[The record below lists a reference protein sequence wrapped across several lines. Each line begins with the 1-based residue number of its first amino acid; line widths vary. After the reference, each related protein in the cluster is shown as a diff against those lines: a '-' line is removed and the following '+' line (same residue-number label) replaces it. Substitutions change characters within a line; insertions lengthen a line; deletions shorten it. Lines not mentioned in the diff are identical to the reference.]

1 VKPWERLT
9 GEPETAFAA
18 FGVFLGLAKVSVNS
32 LEFSKAVREQTGVEL
47 APGTL
52 GFYQTEY
59 RWRERKRAYQSAL
72 LTNGMKGVTQS
83 LKRESLPLAR
93 AHKKARN
100 LVRKKMLEAAEAIER
115 FTDDADSRQFNGYLD
130 ALDKLMNLALKI
142 DIDHRDQLKRLLSE
156 CGSIDFDEHSES
168 EEVIPP
174 IPPESGSV
182 QYGHPEAESVL
193 GTPAGDMP
201 GDSGPVHSDSPGD
214 HG

>member
-1 VKPWERLT
+1 VKPWERRPD
-9 GEPETAFAA
+9 ESDAAFAA
-18 FGVFLGLAKVSVNS
+18 FNVFLHTSQKGVRSVAFS
-32 LEFSKAVREQTGVEL
+32 ETIKEKTGFDLEPSYLGKLQTQ
-47 APGTL
+47 
-52 GFYQTEY
+52 FD
-59 RWRERKRAYQSAL
+59 WRDRKRAYQSAL

-174 IPPESGSV
+174 IPPESGSL
-182 QYGHPEAESVL
+182 QHGHSEAEGLL
-193 GTPAGDMP
+193 GTTTGDMP
-201 GDSGPVHSDSPGD
+201 SDSGPVHSDD
-214 HG
+214 HGNHG